1 MDETRKSYRLV
12 EVGSKN
18 PLAVTVGIE
27 QDDQGGY
34 KAAVWWES
42 VADIDGDEAEY
53 ADVPTAFAAAEAARA
68 LHRFHEVV
76 VVLQDGVD
84 WQDDWGTLG
93 AAPTGNEPIGD
104 IRGAGLSPE
113 ESYAL
118 AAGIEAQRDA

>member
-1 MDETRKSYRLV
+1 MDETRKSYRQV
-12 EVGSKN
+12 AVGSKN

-27 QDDQGGY
+27 RDGQGGH

-53 ADVPTAFAAAEAARA
+53 ADIATAFDAAEAARA

-76 VVLQDGVD
+76 VVLQDGVVWRD
-84 WQDDWGTLG
+84 RWGRMQ
-93 AAPTGNEPIGD
+93 APTGNEPIGD
-104 IRGAGLSPE
+104 IRGAGLSSE

-118 AAGIEAQRDA
+118 AVSIEAQRDA